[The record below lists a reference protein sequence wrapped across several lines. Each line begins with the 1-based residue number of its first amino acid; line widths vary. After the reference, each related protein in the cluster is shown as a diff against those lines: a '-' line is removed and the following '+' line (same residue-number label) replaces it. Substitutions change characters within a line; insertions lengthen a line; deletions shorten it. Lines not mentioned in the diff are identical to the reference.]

1 MSTLFSP
8 FQLKSVTLRNRIG
21 ISPMCQ
27 YQAGEGV
34 AGDWHL
40 VHYGARA
47 AGGAGLI
54 IVEAAA
60 VAANGRITPHDL
72 GLWADWQIEPLAQI
86 NRFIKAQGAVPGL
99 QINHAGRKAS
109 CARPWE
115 GGAHLADDAG
125 GWPLIAPSALPFGGA
140 LSKVPAEMTGQQIC
154 ETQMAFAAA
163 AGRAR
168 QAGVEWLE
176 IHAAHGYLAHSFYSP
191 LSNRRTDGYGG
202 SFDNRVRFLLETVKT
217 VRQVWPEQLPL
228 TARISATD
236 WADGGWTLEDS
247 VELARRLKAAGVD
260 LIDASAGGAVPGA
273 AIPAPK
279 PGFQVPF
286 GERIRAEAGIA
297 TATVGLIADP
307 MLAETIV
314 SKGRA
319 DIVLI
324 GRESLRDPHW
334 PLHAA
339 QTLGVRQSFGPP
351 QYARAW

>member
-1 MSTLFSP
+1 MSALFSP
-8 FQLKSVTLRNRIG
+8 FSLKAITLRNRIG
-21 ISPMCQ
+21 LSPMCQ
-27 YQAGEGV
+27 YQANEGA

-60 VAANGRITPHDL
+60 VTANGRITPYDI

-86 NRFIKAQGAVPGL
+86 NRFIKTQGAVPGL
-99 QINHAGRKAS
+99 QIGHAGRKAS

-115 GGAHLADDAG
+115 GGAHLADTAG
-125 GWPLIAPSALPFGGA
+125 GWPLVAPSALPFGGA
-140 LSKVPAEMTGQQIC
+140 LSKVPAEMSAQEIR
-154 ETQMAFAAA
+154 ETRQAFAAA
-163 AGRAR
+163 AKRAR

-176 IHAAHGYLAHSFYSP
+176 LNAAHGYLAHSFYSP
-191 LSNRRTDGYGG
+191 LSNRRTDDYGG
-202 SFDNRVRFLLETVKT
+202 SFDNRVRFLLETVQA
-217 VRQVWPEQLPL
+217 VREVWSEHLPL
-228 TARISATD
+228 TVRISATD
-236 WADGGWTLEDS
+236 WADGGWTIEDS
-247 VELARRLKAAGVD
+247 VELARRLKTAGVD
-260 LIDASAGGAVPGA
+260 LIDTSAGGAVPDA
-273 AIPAPK
+273 SIPAPK

-297 TATVGLIADP
+297 TAVVGLIADP
-307 MLAETIV
+307 MLAEAIV

-334 PLHAA
+334 PMRAA
-339 QTLGVRQSFGPP
+339 HTLGVRQSFGPP